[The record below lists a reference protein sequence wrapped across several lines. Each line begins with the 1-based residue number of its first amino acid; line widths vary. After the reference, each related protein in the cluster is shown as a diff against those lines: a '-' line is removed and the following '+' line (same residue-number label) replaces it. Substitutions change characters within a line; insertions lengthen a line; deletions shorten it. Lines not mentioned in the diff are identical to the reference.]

1 VHVAKREV
9 AIAKASGQERRE
21 MQYPHWLMVAGALLV
36 VIGLIGLAF
45 YQNKD
50 REPDDKGKDR
60 EPDDKGHERS

>member
-1 VHVAKREV
+1 MQYPQWVT
-9 AIAKASGQERRE
+9 
-21 MQYPHWLMVAGALLV
+21 MQYPHWLMVAGAILV

-50 REPDDKGKDR
+50 G